1 MNAASQWRHALAA
14 QIAPLYAANP
24 HVAAVI
30 VGGST
35 ARGHADRYS
44 DIELGVFWHQPPTDA
59 ERQAAA
65 DRINSDWRYLYP
77 FDEAEQVWSDA
88 FIVGRD
94 GENRPKSGVHLEII
108 HYTTDFIQ
116 QTLDA
121 VLLGY
126 DPDLL
131 KQNLVAGVLNG
142 KPLHNADL
150 IDVWQARAATYPD
163 GLKLAV
169 VRRHAQIDHFW
180 RWQMWLERSNNLTM
194 LYDAFAQVQKKLL
207 QVLLA
212 LNGVYYFGFKWLNVV
227 DTHLI
232 IKPEAFVS
240 RLAQLYVMPPAQGA
254 VLLTELVEETYDLIE
269 NELPEL
275 DVDWLRSVFRF
286 QRPEWRYAPPNLDVV

>member
-1 MNAASQWRHALAA
+1 M
-14 QIAPLYAANP
+14 
-24 HVAAVI
+24 
-30 VGGST
+30 
-35 ARGHADRYS
+35 
-44 DIELGVFWHQPPTDA
+44 
-59 ERQAAA
+59 
-65 DRINSDWRYLYP
+65 
-77 FDEAEQVWSDA
+77 
-88 FIVGRD
+88 
-94 GENRPKSGVHLEII
+94 
-108 HYTTDFIQ
+108 Q

-180 RWQMWLERSNNLTM
+180 RWQMWLGAQQQPD
-194 LYDAFAQVQKKLL
+194 DALRCVRAGTKETVTSSAGAQRCLL
-207 QVLLA
+207 FRLQMA
-212 LNGVYYFGFKWLNVV
+212 HVV

-240 RLAQLYVMPPAQGA
+240 RLA
-254 VLLTELVEETYDLIE
+254 
-269 NELPEL
+269 
-275 DVDWLRSVFRF
+275 
-286 QRPEWRYAPPNLDVV
+286 